1 MLQKVD
7 VVGPDAHP
15 LFVWLQEQSG
25 CEEIEWNFDKFL
37 IDSQGRVVKQQLS
50 GDDPKLLIP
59 DIEKLYDKAMQNG
72 SIEL

>member
-37 IDSQGRVVKQQLS
+37 IDSQGRVVK
-50 GDDPKLLIP
+50 
-59 DIEKLYDKAMQNG
+59 
-72 SIEL
+72 